1 MSDTK
6 PAPEGAPTTAAP
18 ASGATTPAPAAGAT
32 TPVPEAGA
40 AAAQEA
46 FGKYKARL
54 AGGPMAMPA
63 MAGWEMPGWGMP
75 PSMGA
80 LPGYPPGYPYAASG
94 PERPHPM
101 GSLAER
107 LGATVRLGVD
117 LFNAALARG
126 VSELGGGMASQW
138 GGPWGG
144 HGCGCGCER
153 GDRCGYDCCE
163 VMGNECCRPGVHGC
177 GCGCC

>member
-6 PAPEGAPTTAAP
+6 PAPEGAPA
-18 ASGATTPAPAAGAT
+18 TPAPAAGAT
-32 TPVPEAGA
+32 
-40 AAAQEA
+40 AAQEA

-54 AGGPMAMPA
+54 AGGPVAMPA
-63 MAGWEMPGWGMP
+63 MPGWGMPGWGMP

-80 LPGYPPGYPYAASG
+80 LPGYPPGYPYAAPG

-107 LGATVRLGVD
+107 LGATIRLGVD

-126 VSELGGGMASQW
+126 ASELGGGMASQW

-144 HGCGCGCER
+144 HGCGCER

>member
-1 MSDTK
+1 MSDPSPVPQGV
-6 PAPEGAPTTAAP
+6 PATPAP
-18 ASGATTPAPAAGAT
+18 ASGATPAPASGAT
-32 TPVPEAGA
+32 
-40 AAAQEA
+40 AAQEA

-54 AGGPMAMPA
+54 AVGPVAMPV
-63 MAGWEMPGWGMP
+63 MPGWGMP

-101 GSLAER
+101 GSLTER
-107 LGATVRLGVD
+107 LGATIRLGVD
-117 LFNAALARG
+117 LLNAALASG
-126 VSELGGGMASQW
+126 ASALGGGMAPHP

-144 HGCGCGCER
+144 HGCGGGCGCER

-163 VMGNECCRPGVHGC
+163 VMASECCRPGVHGC

>member
-1 MSDTK
+1 MSDTTPTPGST
-6 PAPEGAPTTAAP
+6 PA
-18 ASGATTPAPAAGAT
+18 TPAPAS
-32 TPVPEAGA
+32 GA

-54 AGGPMAMPA
+54 AGGPVAMPV
-63 MAGWEMPGWGMP
+63 MPGWGMP

-80 LPGYPPGYPYAASG
+80 LPGYPLGYPYAASG

-101 GSLAER
+101 GSLTER
-107 LGATVRLGVD
+107 LGATIRLGVD
-117 LFNAALARG
+117 LLNAVLARG
-126 VSELGGGMASQW
+126 ATGLGGGMAAHPGAS
-138 GGPWGG
+138 WGG
-144 HGCGCGCER
+144 HGCGCEH

-163 VMGNECCRPGVHGC
+163 VMGNGCCRPGVHGC